1 MTSDLKHKKRNN
13 IFKRAAVLSL
23 VSALLV
29 LCAVSGLA
37 ADTNTEPTLTLSF
50 RESAYLDSLTNA
62 GLKADLYL
70 LAEAVERPGE
80 LAYDFRLVEPFTKL
94 VLPTDDP
101 EADWET
107 VAQTAISPAITDG
120 APLVTGAPLGT
131 PIKKT
136 DAGDA
141 LPLGIYLMLI
151 RGKEPASYL
160 ENSPDGEGKV
170 TVAYS
175 GEDKFLFAPELITL
189 PARASTGDMIF
200 DVTAYP
206 KFERAD
212 ITPEPSEPVVQTG
225 DDTPSLAPLY
235 ITMGTSGLLLLILL
249 VSTLIRRRNKKNEQR

>member
-1 MTSDLKHKKRNN
+1 MTSDLKQKKRKN
-13 IFKRAAVLSL
+13 ILKIAAVLSL

-29 LCAVSGLA
+29 LSAASVWA
-37 ADTNTEPTLTLSF
+37 ADTTIEPTVTVSL
-50 RESAYLDSLTNA
+50 RESTYLDSLTKA

-80 LAYDFRLVEPFTKL
+80 IAYDFRLVEPFTKL
-94 VLPTDDP
+94 DLPTDDP
-101 EADWET
+101 EADWEA
-107 VAQTAISPAITDG
+107 VAEEAISPAITDG
-120 APLVTGAPLGT
+120 APIVSGAPVGT
-131 PIKKT
+131 TIKKT
-136 DAGDA
+136 DGGDP

-189 PARASTGDMIF
+189 PARASSGDFVF
-200 DVTAYP
+200 DLTAYP

-212 ITPEPSEPVVQTG
+212 ITPNPSEPVVQTG

-235 ITMGTSGLLLLILL
+235 ITMGASGLLLMILL
-249 VSTLIRRRNKKNEQR
+249 VSALIRRRNK

>member
-1 MTSDLKHKKRNN
+1 MTSGNDHKKRNK
-13 IFKRAAVLSL
+13 IFKKSAVLAL

-29 LCAVSGLA
+29 LCAVSGTA
-37 ADTNTEPTLTLSF
+37 VGTNIEPTLTVSF
-50 RESAYLDSLTNA
+50 RESAYLDSLTKA
-62 GLKADLYL
+62 ELGADLYL

-80 LAYDFRLVEPFTKL
+80 EAYDFRLIEPYTNL
-94 VLPTDDP
+94 DLPLGDP
-101 EADWET
+101 EADWEA
-107 VAQTAISPAITDG
+107 VAEDAISPALSDGTPLVAG
-120 APLVTGAPLGT
+120 APVGT
-131 PIKKT
+131 PINQT
-136 DAGDA
+136 DEGEP

-189 PARASTGDMIF
+189 PARASSGDMIF
-200 DVTAYP
+200 ELTVYP
-206 KFERAD
+206 KFERSD
-212 ITPEPSEPVVQTG
+212 ITPEPSEPVVRTG

-249 VSTLIRRRNKKNEQR
+249 VSALIRRRNKKDEQR